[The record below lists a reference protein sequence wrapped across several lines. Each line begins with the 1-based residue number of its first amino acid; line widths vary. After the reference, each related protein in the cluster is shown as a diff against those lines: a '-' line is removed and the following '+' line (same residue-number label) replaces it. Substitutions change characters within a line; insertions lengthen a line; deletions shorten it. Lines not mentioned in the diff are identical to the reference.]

1 MMAPWAMGHGLG
13 HTHLWG
19 WGWLGTLEGQG
30 ALRRA
35 TLGLRQACVTH
46 DLRLRG

>member
-19 WGWLGTLEGQG
+19 WGWLGTLDGQG

-35 TLGLRQACVTH
+35 TVRQACVTH
-46 DLRLRG
+46 DLRHLG

>member
-1 MMAPWAMGHGLG
+1 MMALWAMGHGLG

-35 TLGLRQACVTH
+35 TAGMCDTTTT
-46 DLRLRG
+46 